1 MKALQQLLEHIDA
14 VKARL
19 DGLRREQCAGLL
31 HALDIEYTF
40 ESNRIEGNTLTL
52 RETGLVIDKGL
63 TVGGKSM
70 REHLE
75 AVNHYEAVVFLREWA
90 QANTPLTESMVKQL
104 HALVLRGVD
113 RDNAGRYRTLPV
125 LIAGSRHV
133 PPQPWQ
139 VPMLMEACLHFYAER
154 RATLHPVVL
163 AAEMHERIVTVHPFI
178 DGNGR
183 TSRLVMNLILL
194 QHGYPIANISGDAES
209 RLAYYS
215 ALETANL
222 EGDKQPFLLLIGSV
236 VLAAAKRLA
245 QLAGDDAQ

>member
-1 MKALQQLLEHIDA
+1 MNILQQRLTEIDA
-14 VKARL
+14 AKAGL
-19 DGLRREQCAGLL
+19 DSLRNEDNPALL

-75 AVNHYEAVVFLREWA
+75 AINHYEAVLFLRELVQA
-90 QANTPLTESMVKQL
+90 QRPLTESLVKQL
-104 HALVLRGVD
+104 HGLILRGID
-113 RDNAGRYRTLPV
+113 RANAGQYRSVPV

-139 VPMLMEACLHFYAER
+139 VPMLMEECFRFYEEQR
-154 RATLHPVVL
+154 KLRHPVEL
-163 AAEMHERIVTVHPFI
+163 AALMHERFATIHPFI

-194 QHGYPIANISGDAES
+194 QHGYPIANILGDSES
-209 RLAYYS
+209 RLAYYG
-215 ALETANL
+215 ALESANL
-222 EGDKQPFLLLIGSV
+222 DGSKEPFVLLIGDL
-236 VLAAAKRLA
+236 VLAAARRLA
-245 QLAGDDAQ
+245 QLIDGGTA

>member
-1 MKALQQLLEHIDA
+1 MKALQQLLEQIDA

-19 DGLRREQCAGLL
+19 DALRREQCAALL

-52 RETGLVIDKGL
+52 RETGLIIDKGL

-75 AVNHYEAVVFLREWA
+75 AVNHYEAVVLLREWA

-113 RDNAGRYRTLPV
+113 RENAGRYRMLPV

-139 VPMLMEACLHFYAER
+139 VPMLMEACFHFYAEQR
-154 RATLHPVVL
+154 TTLHPVAL

-209 RLAYYS
+209 RLAYYG
-215 ALETANL
+215 ALETANF

-236 VLAAAKRLA
+236 VLAAAKRLV
-245 QLAGDDAQ
+245 QLAGDGTQ